1 MIDSKEIDAMIKM
14 CENSENSLSNVRNL
28 ASLYIVQD
36 RLKNATQST
45 VDSTERELSDILPQY
60 KEYCNIKRK
69 YQLRILP
76 ETAVHRSMQFLCK
89 EIEEFIKTLYN
100 NTDTKEERAMI
111 ENLLIKIQKETFL

>member
-1 MIDSKEIDAMIKM
+1 MINSKEIDAMIKM

-28 ASLYIVQD
+28 ASLYIIQD
-36 RLKNATQST
+36 RLKNATQRT

-60 KEYCNIKRK
+60 KEYCTIKRK

-111 ENLLIKIQKETFL
+111 ENLLINIQKETL

>member
-1 MIDSKEIDAMIKM
+1 MINNKEIEAMIKM

-28 ASLYIVQD
+28 ASLYIVQEHM
-36 RLKNATQST
+36 KNATQRT
-45 VDSTERELSDILPQY
+45 VDSTERELNDILPQY
-60 KEYCNIKRK
+60 KEYCDIKRK

-100 NTDTKEERAMI
+100 NTDTKEERKMI
-111 ENLLIKIQKETFL
+111 KNLLINIQKETL

>member
-28 ASLYIVQD
+28 ASLYIVQEHM
-36 RLKNATQST
+36 KNATQRT

-60 KEYCNIKRK
+60 KEYCDIKRK

-100 NTDTKEERAMI
+100 NTDTKEERKMI
-111 ENLLIKIQKETFL
+111 KNLLINIQKETL

>member
-28 ASLYIVQD
+28 ASLYIVQEHM
-36 RLKNATQST
+36 KNATQRT

-60 KEYCNIKRK
+60 KEYCDIKRK

-100 NTDTKEERAMI
+100 NTDTKEERKMI
-111 ENLLIKIQKETFL
+111 KNLLIKIQKETL

>member
-28 ASLYIVQD
+28 ASLYIVQEHM
-36 RLKNATQST
+36 KNATQRT

-60 KEYCNIKRK
+60 KEYCDIKRK

-100 NTDTKEERAMI
+100 NTDTKEERKMI
-111 ENLLIKIQKETFL
+111 KNLLINIQKETF

>member
-1 MIDSKEIDAMIKM
+1 MINNKEIEAMIKM

-28 ASLYIVQD
+28 ASLYIVQEHT
-36 RLKNATQST
+36 KNAIQRTT
-45 VDSTERELSDILPQY
+45 DSTERELNDILPQY
-60 KEYCNIKRK
+60 KEYCEVKRK

-100 NTDTKEERAMI
+100 NTETKEERQMI
-111 ENLLIKIQKETFL
+111 ENLLIRIRKETC

>member
-1 MIDSKEIDAMIKM
+1 MINNKEIEAMIKM

-28 ASLYIVQD
+28 ASLYIVQEHT
-36 RLKNATQST
+36 KNATQRT
-45 VDSTERELSDILPQY
+45 TDSTERELNDILPQY
-60 KEYCNIKRK
+60 KEYCDIKRK

-100 NTDTKEERAMI
+100 NTETKEERQMI
-111 ENLLIKIQKETFL
+111 EDLLIKIQKETS